1 MKAPSPSPRY
11 ILFYNFL
18 VTNPSFMKFGDFSY
32 NLSRINILD
41 FFFKIQTGFAVAALS
56 QDQVLFF
63 VYIFCWN
70 NEHIL
75 DKISRI

>member
-41 FFFKIQTGFAVAALS
+41 FFFQNSNWFCGSSTFSRPGV
-56 QDQVLFF
+56 
-63 VYIFCWN
+63 IFCVYLLL
-70 NEHIL
+70 E
-75 DKISRI
+75 

>member
-18 VTNPSFMKFGDFSY
+18 VTNPSFMKFGDIYLGLIFW
-32 NLSRINILD
+32 I